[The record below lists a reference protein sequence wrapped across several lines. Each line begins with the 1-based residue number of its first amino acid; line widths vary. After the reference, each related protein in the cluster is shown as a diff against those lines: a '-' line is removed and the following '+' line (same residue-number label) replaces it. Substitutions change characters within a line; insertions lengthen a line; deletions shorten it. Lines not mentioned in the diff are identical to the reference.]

1 MYGMTQY
8 QTSGFAFSPNTVV
21 MVEGAPAGL
30 SISATDGART
40 VIGRYVPADSNVSNV
55 PSRYVVDVS
64 SFTTPD
70 ATVPVLRV
78 TMSSPQQTWTFSGT
92 PNNGAGM
99 VVPFAN
105 FTAGVPWTNG
115 EKALAI
121 GVGVVVVGSI
131 AYFATRSSR
140 RSNPSRR
147 R

>member
-1 MYGMTQY
+1 
-8 QTSGFAFSPNTVV
+8 
-21 MVEGAPAGL
+21 
-30 SISATDGART
+30 
-40 VIGRYVPADSNVSNV
+40 
-55 PSRYVVDVS
+55 
-64 SFTTPD
+64 
-70 ATVPVLRV
+70 
-78 TMSSPQQTWTFSGT
+78 
-92 PNNGAGM
+92 M

-140 RSNPSRR
+140 SPNPSRR